1 MKLHW
6 QILLS
11 LILGVI
17 SGILLPGVTPSVSW
31 LGDLFINGLSMLIVP
46 LMFFSIAN
54 SICNIRETSFS
65 LKRLWTKTF
74 AYYLLTMIIAIFTGL
89 LLVNLVKPGDN
100 VQLELAGNIPE
111 NLGQTSLK
119 DVVVGFVPKNIFHAF
134 TQNSTIPVILVSF
147 LVGLSIPK
155 ISPEGKSALTAF
167 LKGGLEVTFIITK
180 WIIRLSPIGI
190 FAIVAKQVSA
200 VGDVAALFQ
209 VILLYALTVA
219 VGLAIHTFVWLPLLL
234 RLGYGVKPWQHFKN
248 MSTPLLTAFATSSSG
263 ATMPLTMYAVE
274 HKDGVSSKITHFTI
288 PLGTTINMDGTALL
302 ECVAVIF
309 IAQAYGIEL
318 SVAQQALVVFTSL
331 LCAIGAA
338 SIPMAALVMMALILN
353 VVGLPLEGV
362 GLVIGV
368 DRLLDMMRTA
378 VNVYGDTCVA
388 VMVAKSEG
396 EKLPIDV

>member
-6 QILLS
+6 QIFLS
-11 LILGVI
+11 LVSGVI
-17 SGILLPGVTPSVSW
+17 FGILLPGITPSVSW
-31 LGDLFINGLSMLIVP
+31 IGDMFINALSMLIVP

-54 SICNIRETSFS
+54 SICGIQGSSFS

-74 AYYLLTMIIAIFTGL
+74 AYYVLTMLIAITTGL
-89 LLVNLVKPGDN
+89 LLVNIIKPGN
-100 VQLELAGNIPE
+100 SVQLELAGSIPE

-119 DVVVGFVPKNIFHAF
+119 DIVVGFVPKNIFYAF
-134 TQNSTIPVILVSF
+134 TQNSTIPVIFISF

-155 ISPEGKSALTAF
+155 ISSEGKSALTVF
-167 LKGGLEVTFIITK
+167 IKGGQEVMFIITK
-180 WIIRLSPIGI
+180 WIIRFSPLGI

-200 VGDVAALFQ
+200 AGDVVALLR
-209 VILLYALTVA
+209 VILFYFLTVTI
-219 VGLAIHTFVWLPLLL
+219 GLAVHTFIWLPLIL
-234 RLGYGVKPWQHFKN
+234 RFGYGVKPWRHFKN
-248 MSTPLLTAFATSSSG
+248 MSTPLLTAFTTSSSG

-274 HKDGVSSKITHFTI
+274 HKDGISSKITHFTI
-288 PLGTTINMDGTALL
+288 PLGTAINMDGTALL

-309 IAQAYGIEL
+309 IAQAYGIDL

-338 SIPMAALVMMALILN
+338 SIPMSALVMMALILN
-353 VVGLPLEGV
+353 VVGLPLEGI

-396 EKLPIDV
+396 EKLPVDV